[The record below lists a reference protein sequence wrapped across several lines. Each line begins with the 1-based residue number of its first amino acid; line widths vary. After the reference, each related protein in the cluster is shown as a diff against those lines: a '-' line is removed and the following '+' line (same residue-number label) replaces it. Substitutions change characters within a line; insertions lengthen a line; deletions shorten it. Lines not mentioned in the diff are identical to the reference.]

1 MYDLGD
7 VATVRFYT
15 KDASGTLAAP
25 GALPT
30 ATITLP
36 DGTTT
41 AGSVTLATT
50 GTYDVT
56 FTSTQIGLH
65 GVKATWSG
73 GTAVPGSYVDAFA
86 VDDPAYLPL
95 IGLAEAK
102 DYLNLSATATTY
114 DDKLRQLILVATGH
128 AERYTNRA
136 IARQTVVQVASGG
149 NTYILLWKPQV
160 LSITSVVENGVT
172 LQTTDY
178 VVNKL
183 SGILLRGTYAYTV
196 PWIIGV
202 DNVTVTYVAGMAN
215 PPEDLRQ
222 SVKEI
227 LRWLWS
233 NTQQVDRP
241 SRSSQGD
248 AGGLLTDALPKW
260 LLRPLE
266 DYAMPGLG

>member
-7 VATVRFYT
+7 VVSITFTT
-15 KDASGTLAAP
+15 KDSSGNLAAP

-30 ATITLP
+30 ATVTLP
-36 DGTTT
+36 DGTST
-41 AGSVTLATT
+41 AGTVTLVSL
-50 GTYDVT
+50 GTYTVT
-56 FTSTQIGLH
+56 FASSQIGLH
-65 GVKATWSG
+65 GIKATWSG
-73 GTAVPGSYVDAFA
+73 GTAVPGSYVDAAA

-102 DYLNLSATATTY
+102 DYLNLDKTVSTY
-114 DDKLRQLILVATGH
+114 DEKVRQLILVATGH
-128 AERYTNRA
+128 AERHTNRA
-136 IARQTVVQVASGG
+136 LARQTVVQVASGG

-160 LSITSVVENGVT
+160 LSVTSVVENGVT

-202 DNVTVTYVAGMAN
+202 DNVTVTYVVGMAN
-215 PPEDLRQ
+215 PPEDLRN

-233 NTQQVDRP
+233 NTQQAGRP
-241 SRSSQGD
+241 SRGQQ
-248 AGGLLTDALPKW
+248 AEGLLADALPKW
-260 LLRPLE
+260 LLRPLD
-266 DYAMPGLG
+266 DYCMPGLG